1 MMKTDIARRDFMGKL
16 AVLLGYAGLGPL
28 RLSAQGRARQAD
40 AAASGLPD
48 MKKPAEYDKLVKLA
62 NNENPYGPPE
72 GVMKAMNE
80 AWKYGNRYSAPD
92 GGIVDAIAEHHKVK
106 PENIVIGCGSS
117 EILKIVDDAF
127 LPDHKLVVG
136 VDPTYETVYRFA
148 TNSKAKSIAV
158 PLTKT
163 FDANMKEI
171 IRVTKANARDVG
183 VVYICNP
190 NNPTGRI
197 VPKDEIKMLL
207 DSIPGDIPVF
217 IDEAYHHFVDD
228 PNYEPSVKYVI
239 EGRKV
244 IIARTFSKIAGLAG
258 MRLGYAVA
266 PKELIDQLKPFVM
279 GYNTNAIVKFGGV
292 ASLKDTANEARVKQ
306 LNKQIRDRVT
316 GELKDYGYEVIP
328 SQTNFFMVNVK
339 KDVTPVAQDFLK
351 KGFVVGRKFPPMN
364 EWLRV
369 SVGTEDEMK
378 GFMKAFKEVF
388 PAQAAAQTKAG
399 G

>member
-1 MMKTDIARRDFMGKL
+1 METGIPRRDFMGKL
-16 AVLLGYAGLGPL
+16 AVALGYAGLGPL
-28 RLSAQGRARQAD
+28 RLSAQGRARQG
-40 AAASGLPD
+40 AAAESGLPD
-48 MKKPAEYDKLVKLA
+48 VKKPSDYDKLVKLA
-62 NNENPYGPPE
+62 SNENPYGPPE
-72 GVMKAMNE
+72 SVLKAMNA
-80 AWKYGNRYSAPD
+80 AWKYGSRYSAPD
-92 GGIVDAIAEHHKVK
+92 GGLTDAIAEHHGVK
-106 PENIVIGCGSS
+106 SENILIGCGSA
-117 EILKIVDDAF
+117 EILKVVDDAF

-148 TNSKAKSIAV
+148 TNSKAKAIAV

-163 FDANMKEI
+163 YDANMREI

-244 IIARTFSKIAGLAG
+244 IIARTFSKIAALAG

-266 PKELIDQLKPFVM
+266 PKELIDQLRPFM
-279 GYNTNAIVKFGGV
+279 MSYSTNAIVKFGGV
-292 ASLKDTANEARVKQ
+292 ASLKDSANEARVKQ
-306 LNKQIRDRVT
+306 LNKQVRERVT
-316 GELKDYGYEVIP
+316 SELKDYGYEVIP
-328 SQTNFFMVNVK
+328 SQANFFMVNVK

-351 KGFVVGRKFPPMN
+351 KGFIVGRKFPPLN

-369 SVGTEDEMK
+369 SVGTDEDMK
-378 GFMKAFKEVF
+378 GFMKAFREMF
-388 PAQAAAQTKAG
+388 PQQTAAQTKAG
-399 G
+399 

>member
-1 MMKTDIARRDFMGKL
+1 MKTDIARRRFMEKA
-16 AVLLGYAGLGPL
+16 AVLLGYAGLGSFQ
-28 RLSAQGRARQAD
+28 LSAQDRGRQA
-40 AAASGLPD
+40 AAAAKGLPD
-48 MKKPAEYDKLVKLA
+48 LKKPSDYDKLVKLA
-62 NNENPYGPPE
+62 NNENPYGPSE
-72 GVMKAMNE
+72 TVVKAMND
-80 AWKYGNRYSAPD
+80 AWKYGSRYTAPD

-106 PENIVIGCGSS
+106 PENVLIGCGSS

-136 VDPTYETVYRFA
+136 VEPTYETVYRFA
-148 TNSKAKSIAV
+148 TNSKAKAIAV

-197 VPKDEIKMLL
+197 VPKDEIKLLL

-228 PNYEPSVKYVI
+228 PNYEPSTKYVL

-244 IIARTFSKIAGLAG
+244 IIARTFSKIAALAG

-266 PKELIDQLKPFVM
+266 PKELIDQLRPFQM
-279 GYNTNAIVKFGGV
+279 SYNTNAIVKFGGV
-292 ASLKDTANEARVKQ
+292 ASLKDTATEARVKQ
-306 LNKQIRDRVT
+306 LNKQIRDKVT
-316 GELKDYGYEVIP
+316 AEIKSMGYEVIP
-328 SQTNFFMVNVK
+328 SQTNYFMVNIK
-339 KDVTPVAQDFLK
+339 KDVTPVAEEFLK
-351 KGFVVGRKFPPMN
+351 KGIVVGRKFSPMT
-364 EWLRV
+364 EFMRV
-369 SVGTEDEMK
+369 SVGTEAEMDV
-378 GFMKAFKEVF
+378 FMKAFKELF
-388 PAQAAAQTKAG
+388 PVQQTKVG
-399 G
+399 

>member
-1 MMKTDIARRDFMGKL
+1 MKTDIARRNFMGKL
-16 AVLLGYAGLGPL
+16 AVMLGYAGLGPL
-28 RLSAQGRARQAD
+28 QLSAQNRARQTTD
-40 AAASGLPD
+40 AAKAALPD
-48 MKKPAEYDKLVKLA
+48 PRKAADYDKLVKLA
-62 NNENPYGPPE
+62 NNENAYGPTE
-72 GVMKAMNE
+72 AVIKAMND
-80 AWKYGNRYSAPD
+80 AWKYGSRYTAPD

-106 PENIVIGCGSS
+106 PENVLIGCGSS

-136 VDPTYETVYRFA
+136 VEPTYETVYRFA
-148 TNSKAKSIAV
+148 TNSKAKAIAV

-163 FDANMKEI
+163 YDANMKEI

-197 VPKDEIKMLL
+197 VPKDEIKLLL

-228 PNYEPSVKYVI
+228 PNYEPSVKYVL

-244 IIARTFSKIAGLAG
+244 IIARTFSKIAALAG

-266 PKELIDQLKPFVM
+266 PKEIIDQLKPFVM
-279 GYNTNAIVKFGGV
+279 AYNTNVIVKFGGV
-292 ASLKDTANEARVKQ
+292 ASLKDTANEARIKQ

-316 GELKDYGYEVIP
+316 NELKTMGYEVIP
-328 SQTNFFMVNVK
+328 SQSNFFMVNVK
-339 KDVTPVAQDFLK
+339 KDVTPVAEEFLK

-364 EWLRV
+364 EFMRV
-369 SVGTEDEMK
+369 SVGTQPEMDV
-378 GFMKAFKEVF
+378 FMKAFKEVF
-388 PAQAAAQTKAG
+388 PVVRQSKVG
-399 G
+399 

>member
-1 MMKTDIARRDFMGKL
+1 MKTDIARRNFMGKL
-16 AVLLGYAGLGPL
+16 AVMLGYAGLGPL
-28 RLSAQGRARQAD
+28 QLSAQNRARQTTD
-40 AAASGLPD
+40 AAKAALPD
-48 MKKPAEYDKLVKLA
+48 PRKAADYDKLVKLA
-62 NNENPYGPPE
+62 NNENAYGPTE
-72 GVMKAMNE
+72 AVLKAMND
-80 AWKYGNRYSAPD
+80 AWKYGSRYAAPD
-92 GGIVDAIAEHHKVK
+92 GGLVDAIAEHHRVK
-106 PENIVIGCGSS
+106 PENVLVGCGSS
-117 EILKIVDDAF
+117 EILKVVDDAF

-148 TNSKAKSIAV
+148 TNSKAKAIAV

-163 FDANMKEI
+163 FDADMKEI

-197 VPKDEIKMLL
+197 VPKDEFKLLL
-207 DSIPGDIPVF
+207 DSVPGDIPVF

-228 PNYEPSVKYVI
+228 PNYEPSVKYVL

-266 PKELIDQLKPFVM
+266 PTEIIDLLKPLVVS
-279 GYNTNAIVKFGGV
+279 YNTSAVVKYGGV
-292 ASLKDTANEARVKQ
+292 AALKDTTYEAKMKQ
-306 LNKQIRDRVT
+306 LNKQVRDKAMN
-316 GELKDYGYEVIP
+316 ELKAMGYELIP

-339 KDVTPVAQDFLK
+339 TDVAQVGEEFK
-351 KGFVVGRKFPPMN
+351 KREILVGRKFPPMN

-369 SVGTEDEMK
+369 SVGTEDEMNR
-378 GFMKAFKEVF
+378 FMKAFKEVF
-388 PAQAAAQTKAG
+388 SNKKTETKSGA
-399 G
+399 

>member
-1 MMKTDIARRDFMGKL
+1 MEKTDIARRDFMGKL
-16 AVLLGYAGLGPL
+16 AALLGYAGLGPL
-28 RLSAQGRARQAD
+28 RLSAQDRARPG
-40 AAASGLPD
+40 AAAERGLPD
-48 MKKPAEYDKLVKLA
+48 LKKPSDYDKLVKLA
-62 NNENPYGPPE
+62 SNENPYGPPE
-72 GVMKAMNE
+72 SVMKAMNA
-80 AWKYGNRYSAPD
+80 AWKYGSRYSAPD
-92 GGIVDAIAEHHKVK
+92 GGIADAIAEHHGVK
-106 PENIVIGCGSS
+106 SENILIGCGSA
-117 EILKIVDDAF
+117 EILKVVDDAF

-136 VDPTYETVYRFA
+136 VDPTYETVYRYA
-148 TNSKAKSIAV
+148 TNSKAKAIAI
-158 PLTKT
+158 PLTRT
-163 FDANMKEI
+163 YDANMKEI

-244 IIARTFSKIAGLAG
+244 IIARTFSKIAALAG

-266 PKELIDQLKPFVM
+266 PKELIDQLRPFIM
-279 GYNTNAIVKFGGV
+279 GYSTNAIVKFGGV
-292 ASLKDTANEARVKQ
+292 ASLKDSANEARVKQ
-306 LNKQIRDRVT
+306 LNKQVRDRVT

-328 SQTNFFMVNVK
+328 SQANFFMVNVK
-339 KDVTPVAQDFLK
+339 KDVTPVAQEFLK
-351 KGFVVGRKFPPMN
+351 KGFIVGRKFPPLN

-369 SVGTEDEMK
+369 SVGTDEDMK
-378 GFMKAFKEVF
+378 GFMKAFREIL
-388 PAQAAAQTKAG
+388 PPQTAAQSKAG
-399 G
+399 